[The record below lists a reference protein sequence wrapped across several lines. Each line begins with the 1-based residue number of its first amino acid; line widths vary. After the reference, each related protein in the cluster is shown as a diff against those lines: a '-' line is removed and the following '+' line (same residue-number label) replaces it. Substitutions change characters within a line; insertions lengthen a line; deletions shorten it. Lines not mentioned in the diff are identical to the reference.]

1 MMNKRNR
8 TVYAFG
14 VILVMIAGLLSRKYV
29 ELLPQWLNTYLG
41 DSLWA
46 LMIFLGLA
54 MLFTKKKTKTII
66 LFTLLFC
73 YGIECSQLYHAPWIE
88 ALRQNTIGHL
98 ILGYGF
104 LWSDLVAYTIGA
116 GVGALVDRCILT
128 ILK

>member
-1 MMNKRNR
+1 
-8 TVYAFG
+8 
-14 VILVMIAGLLSRKYV
+14 MIAGLLSRKYV